1 MIPFSTWRNQ
11 GGSGEDSDGDWIE
24 AQKNRDRPGRAFFHN
39 KGEKLP
45 EGKKQIAVQ
54 VVIQSMDKTL
64 TDKEIETLS
73 TQILNFVSKAT
84 GAELRKWFPQKL
96 KPRFFRGFF

>member
-1 MIPFSTWRNQ
+1 MRFRCRKIKSVKSVFDVY
-11 GGSGEDSDGDWIE
+11 EGD
-24 AQKNRDRPGRAFFHN
+24 
-39 KGEKLP
+39 KLP

-73 TQILNFVSKAT
+73 AQILNFVTKAT
-84 GAELRKWFPQKL
+84 GAELRK
-96 KPRFFRGFF
+96 